1 MKNMNTTMQGLDALL
16 RTQIDNQGI
25 AITNSTNEAQAVLNA
40 INNLNP
46 NQLRRGRSAPGRR
59 SSGATDTAS
68 P

>member
-1 MKNMNTTMQGLDALL
+1 MKTTMQGLDALL

-25 AITNSTNEAQAVLNA
+25 AISNSTNEAQAMLNA

-46 NQLRRGRSAPGRR
+46 NQQRRGRARR
-59 SSGATDTAS
+59 SSGVTDVAS